1 MAEMNEPTEH
11 ATTRHEVKAARG
23 RPVDLKAWIRDN
35 AASFEPPVSNKVVWR
50 DADHIFMVIRG
61 PNARSD
67 FHVDPYDEIFMQL
80 EGAIR
85 LDLMVDGVREE
96 HWIRE
101 GEVMLVPA
109 MVPHSPLRPAD
120 TWGVVIERPRLPDEY
135 DALVWFCDICGE
147 EVSRV
152 TFHLTN
158 IETELAQAMRNY
170 NDSEALRTCPNGH
183 LNPVPRTFTGRVP
196 DSIGDIE

>member
-1 MAEMNEPTEH
+1 MTEPD
-11 ATTRHEVKAARG
+11 APRA
-23 RPVDLKAWIRDN
+23 RPVDLKQWIADN
-35 AASFEPPVSNKVVWR
+35 ADAFEPPVSNKVVWR
-50 DADHIFMVIRG
+50 DGDQIFMVIRG

-85 LDLMVDGVREE
+85 IDLMIDGERQE

-109 MVPHSPLRPAD
+109 LVPHSPLRPAD
-120 TWGVVIERPRLPDEY
+120 TWGVVIERPRLPDEF
-135 DALVWFCDICGE
+135 DALVWYCDQCGQ

-158 IETELAQAMRNY
+158 IETELAAAMRRY
-170 NDSEALRTCPNGH
+170 NRDVSMRTCPNGH
-183 LNPVPRTFTGRVP
+183 LNPVPETFTGRLP
-196 DSIGDIE
+196 DSIGDLE